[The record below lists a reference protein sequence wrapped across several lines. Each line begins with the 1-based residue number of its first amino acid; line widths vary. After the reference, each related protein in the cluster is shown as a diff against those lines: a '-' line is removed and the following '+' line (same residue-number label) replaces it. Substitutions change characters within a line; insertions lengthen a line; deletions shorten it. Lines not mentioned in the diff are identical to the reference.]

1 MKTQATPRTGPHW
14 PAALL
19 GAAALLAAGT
29 PARVQ
34 DPPRPQAATIK
45 QLAAEVKKLAAAEYE
60 SLETLYK
67 HLHAHPELALHEEKT
82 AARLAGELK
91 KAGFTVTEKVGGF
104 GVVGVL
110 RNGKGPTVLIRTEMD
125 GLPVT
130 EKTGLPYASKVR
142 ARTRDGLEV
151 GVMHAC
157 GHDIN
162 MTCWVGT
169 ARVLAALKDRWR
181 GTLLFIAQPAEEIG
195 AGARMMLEAGLFKV
209 FPRPDY
215 SLALHCDAVR
225 PHGTVAYTDGDA
237 LANVDRVEI
246 TVRGKGGHGARPHKT
261 VDPIVLAARLIL
273 DLQTLVSRETSALDP
288 AVVTV
293 GSIHGGTEH
302 NIIPDEVKLKLTVRS
317 TRESV
322 RKHLLFGI
330 KRKAEAAALGAGAPP
345 PLVKFDLGDYTP
357 ALRNDHRLVHRTVT
371 VFREVLGAD
380 NVLERLPVMGGE
392 DFSRFG
398 REGVP
403 IFIFF
408 LGTVPP
414 ERVAEA
420 KLRPLP
426 SLHSELY
433 YPVPEPTIKTGVL
446 AMSTAALNLL
456 GR

>member
-1 MKTQATPRTGPHW
+1 V
-14 PAALL
+14 
-19 GAAALLAAGT
+19 GAVAALLAGA

-34 DPPRPQAATIK
+34 DPPRLQGPPAAQGATIK
-45 QLAAEVKKLAAAEYE
+45 QLAAEVKKLTAAEYE

-67 HLHAHPELALHEEKT
+67 RLHANPELALNEVKT
-82 AARLAGELK
+82 AARLAAELK
-91 KAGFTVTEKVGGF
+91 ALGLAVTEKFGGN

-110 RNGKGPTVLIRTEMD
+110 KNGKGPTVLIRAEMD
-125 GLPVT
+125 GLPIT
-130 EKTGLPYASKVR
+130 ERTGLPYASKVR
-142 ARTRDGLEV
+142 ARNRDGLEV

-162 MTCWVGT
+162 MACWVGA
-169 ARVLAALKDRWR
+169 ARVLTALKDRWR
-181 GTLLFIAQPAEEIG
+181 GTVVFVAQPAEEIG
-195 AGARMMLEAGLFKV
+195 AGARLMVEAGLFKV

-215 SLALHCDAVR
+215 ALALHCDAKR
-225 PHGTVAYTDGDA
+225 PHGSVAYTDGYA

-246 TVRGKGGHGARPHKT
+246 TVRGKGGHGARPHNAI
-261 VDPIVLAARLIL
+261 DPVVLAARLIL

-317 TRESV
+317 TRDEV
-322 RKHLLFGI
+322 RRHLLYGI

-345 PLVKFDLGDYTP
+345 PVVKFDLGDYTP
-357 ALRNDHRLVHRTVT
+357 ALLNDPKLVRRTVA
-371 VFREVLGAD
+371 VFREVLGPEH
-380 NVLERLPVMGGE
+380 VLERLPVMGGE

-403 IFIFF
+403 IFIFY
-408 LGTVPP
+408 LGTVAP
-414 ERVAEA
+414 ERIKEA

-426 SLHSELY
+426 ALHSDLY
-433 YPVPEPTIKTGVL
+433 HPVPEPTIKTGVL
-446 AMSTAALNLL
+446 VMSTAALNLL
-456 GR
+456 AR